1 MSKNRIL
8 TIEQIKESENQFIC
22 KNSEEQLLNIAG
34 EKIAIFLLNK
44 FKRKTLLFVCG
55 KGNNGQDGVKASI
68 FLGEKIK
75 NKVFLVPKN
84 YSKKNL
90 NTLQSNI
97 KSHEIIV
104 DCLFGTGLNRPLSKF
119 HQKIIEIINKSK
131 KKIISI
137 DIPSGLN
144 SDTGQPLGSS
154 VIAHMTICMG
164 FYKPAHF
171 LIPSKNNCGEKV
183 LLKLPLKTP
192 TKMSPKIHLLKN
204 EKIYKNLP
212 KHNNSINKYDKGH
225 VVVIGGVMSGAAR
238 IVAFASRKVGA
249 GLSTILVNPDHLKY
263 YSKCEPG
270 TIVAEYSD
278 NHLLKKDVLVIGPG
292 LGKDY
297 DKNFI
302 KKIILEFEG
311 KIIVDADA
319 ISIFEN
325 QRNEFHQL
333 IKKKKSLILTPHKG
347 EFKKIFY
354 SSQNKVLDCFN
365 ASKLVS
371 NIVLYKG
378 NDTVI
383 SSPNGNVWI
392 NSNASNSLATAGS
405 GDLLCGIISGLVAQ
419 KMKIDKSVLAAVC
432 IQNDLSNRKKN
443 VVVEDFLKDIQLVMN
458 TIKNNN

>member
-104 DCLFGTGLNRPLSKF
+104 DCLFGTGLNRTLSKF
-119 HQKIIEIINKSK
+119 HQKIIEIINESQ

-204 EKIYKNLP
+204 EKIYKSLP

-249 GLSTILVNPDHLKY
+249 GLSTILVKPDHLKY

-392 NSNASNSLATAGS
+392 NSDASNSLATAGS

-419 KMKIDKSVLAAVC
+419 KMKIDISVLAAVC
-432 IQNDLSNRKKN
+432 IQNDLSNRKKCSCRRFFERYPISN
-443 VVVEDFLKDIQLVMN
+443 EHY
-458 TIKNNN
+458 

>member
-1 MSKNRIL
+1 M
-8 TIEQIKESENQFIC
+8 
-22 KNSEEQLLNIAG
+22 
-34 EKIAIFLLNK
+34 
-44 FKRKTLLFVCG
+44 
-55 KGNNGQDGVKASI
+55 KASI

-90 NTLQSNI
+90 NTFQSNI

-104 DCLFGTGLNRPLSKF
+104 DCLFGTGLNRTLSKF

-144 SDTGQPLGSS
+144 SDTGQSLGSS

-183 LLKLPLKTP
+183 LLKLPLKSSI
-192 TKMSPKIHLLKN
+192 KMFPKIHLLKN
-204 EKIYKNLP
+204 EKVYKSLP

-249 GLSTILVNPDHLKY
+249 GLSTILVNPEHLKY

-354 SSQNKVLDCFN
+354 NSENKVLDCFN

-392 NSNASNSLATAGS
+392 NSDASNSLATAGS

-419 KMKIDKSVLAAVC
+419 KMKIDISVLAAVC

>member
-8 TIEQIKESENQFIC
+8 TIEQIKESEKQFIC

-34 EKIAIFLLNK
+34 EKIATFLLNK

-68 FLGEKIK
+68 FLREKIK

-90 NTLQSNI
+90 NTLQSNV

-183 LLKLPLKTP
+183 LLKLPLKSSI
-192 TKMSPKIHLLKN
+192 KMFPKIHLLKN
-204 EKIYKNLP
+204 EKVYKSLP

-249 GLSTILVNPDHLKY
+249 GLSTILVNPDHLKF

-354 SSQNKVLDCFN
+354 NSQNKVLDCFN

>member
-1 MSKNRIL
+1 M
-8 TIEQIKESENQFIC
+8 
-22 KNSEEQLLNIAG
+22 
-34 EKIAIFLLNK
+34 
-44 FKRKTLLFVCG
+44 
-55 KGNNGQDGVKASI
+55 
-68 FLGEKIK
+68 
-75 NKVFLVPKN
+75 
-84 YSKKNL
+84 NL
-90 NTLQSNI
+90 
-97 KSHEIIV
+97 
-104 DCLFGTGLNRPLSKF
+104 
-119 HQKIIEIINKSK
+119 K

-354 SSQNKVLDCFN
+354 SSQNKLLDCFN

-392 NSNASNSLATAGS
+392 NSDASNSLATAGS

>member
-22 KNSEEQLLNIAG
+22 KNSEEQILNIAG

-55 KGNNGQDGVKASI
+55 KGNNGQDGVKASL

-183 LLKLPLKTP
+183 LLKLTLKSP
-192 TKMSPKIHLLKN
+192 IKMFPKIHLLKN
-204 EKIYKNLP
+204 EKIYKSFP
-212 KHNNSINKYDKGH
+212 KYNNSINKYDKGH

-319 ISIFEN
+319 ISIFDN

-354 SSQNKVLDCFN
+354 SSQNKILDCFN
-365 ASKLVS
+365 ASKLIS

-392 NSNASNSLATAGS
+392 NSDASNSLATAGS

-443 VVVEDFLKDIQLVMN
+443 AVVEDFLKDIQLAIN

>member
-1 MSKNRIL
+1 MSNNRIL

-22 KNSEEQLLNIAG
+22 ENSEEQLLNIAG

-44 FKRKTLLFVCG
+44 FKKKSLLFVCG

-75 NKVFLVPKN
+75 NKVFLVSKN

-90 NTLQSNI
+90 NILQSNI
-97 KSHEIIV
+97 RSHEIIV
-104 DCLFGTGLNRPLSKF
+104 DCLFGTGLNRKLSKF
-119 HQKIIEIINKSK
+119 HQKIIKIINDSQ

-144 SDTGQPLGSS
+144 SDTGQPHGSS
-154 VIAHMTICMG
+154 VIAHITICMG

-192 TKMSPKIHLLKN
+192 TKMSPKIHLLKS
-204 EKIYKNLP
+204 EKIHKSLP
-212 KHNNSINKYDKGH
+212 KHNNYINKYDKGH

-249 GLSTILVNPDHLKY
+249 GLSTILVKPDHLKY
-263 YSKCEPG
+263 YTKCEPG
-270 TIVAEYSD
+270 TIVAEYSE

-302 KKIILEFEG
+302 KKIILEFKG

-325 QRNEFHQL
+325 EKDEFHQL

-354 SSQNKVLDCFN
+354 SSQNKLLDCFN

-383 SSPNGNVWI
+383 SCPNGNIWI

-405 GDLLCGIISGLVAQ
+405 GDLLCGIISGLIAQ
-419 KMKIDKSVLAAVC
+419 KMKIDLSVLAAVS
-432 IQNDLSNRKKN
+432 IQNDLSNRKNN
-443 VVVEDFLKDIQLVMN
+443 VVVEDFLTDIQLVMN

>member
-75 NKVFLVPKN
+75 NKVFSVSKN

-104 DCLFGTGLNRPLSKF
+104 DCLFGTGLNRTLSKF
-119 HQKIIEIINKSK
+119 HQKIIEIINKSQ

-183 LLKLPLKTP
+183 LLKLPLKSP
-192 TKMSPKIHLLKN
+192 IKMSPKIHLLKN
-204 EKIYKNLP
+204 EKVYKSLP

-278 NHLLKKDVLVIGPG
+278 NHLIKKDVLVIGPG

-354 SSQNKVLDCFN
+354 SSQNKLLDCFN

-443 VVVEDFLKDIQLVMN
+443 AVVEDFLKDIQLVMN

>member
-1 MSKNRIL
+1 NRIL

-75 NKVFLVPKN
+75 NKVFLVSEN

-183 LLKLPLKTP
+183 LLKLPLKSP
-192 TKMSPKIHLLKN
+192 IKMSPKIHLLKN
-204 EKIYKNLP
+204 EKVYKSLP

-249 GLSTILVNPDHLKY
+249 GLSTILVHPDHLKY
-263 YSKCEPG
+263 YLKCEPG

-278 NHLLKKDVLVIGPG
+278 NHLLKKDVLVVGPG

-354 SSQNKVLDCFN
+354 NSQNKVLDCFN

-443 VVVEDFLKDIQLVMN
+443 AVVEDFLKDIQLVMN

>member
-55 KGNNGQDGVKASI
+55 KGNNGQDGIKASI

-183 LLKLPLKTP
+183 LLKLPLKSP
-192 TKMSPKIHLLKN
+192 IKMFPKIHLLKN
-204 EKIYKNLP
+204 EKVYKSLP

-354 SSQNKVLDCFN
+354 NSQNKVLDCFN

-419 KMKIDKSVLAAVC
+419 KMKIDISVLAAVC

>member
-55 KGNNGQDGVKASI
+55 KGNNGQDGIKASI
-68 FLGEKIK
+68 FLGKKIK
-75 NKVFLVPKN
+75 NKVFLVPKI

-97 KSHEIIV
+97 KSHEIII
-104 DCLFGTGLNRPLSKF
+104 DCLFGTGLNRTLSKF
-119 HQKIIEIINKSK
+119 HQKIIEIINESK

-154 VIAHMTICMG
+154 VIANMTICMG

-204 EKIYKNLP
+204 EKIYKSLP

-302 KKIILEFEG
+302 KKIILEFKG

-443 VVVEDFLKDIQLVMN
+443 VVVEDFLKDIPLVMN

>member
-164 FYKPAHF
+164 FYKPGHF

-183 LLKLPLKTP
+183 LLKLPLKSSI
-192 TKMSPKIHLLKN
+192 KMFPKIHLLKN
-204 EKIYKNLP
+204 EKVYKSLP

-238 IVAFASRKVGA
+238 IVAFASRKVGS
-249 GLSTILVNPDHLKY
+249 GLSTILVNPEHLKY

-302 KKIILEFEG
+302 KKIILKFKG

-319 ISIFEN
+319 ISIFDN
-325 QRNEFHQL
+325 QINEFHQL

-354 SSQNKVLDCFN
+354 NSENKVLDCFN

-392 NSNASNSLATAGS
+392 NSDASNSLATAGS

-419 KMKIDKSVLAAVC
+419 KMKIDISVLAAVC

>member
-55 KGNNGQDGVKASI
+55 KGNNGQDGIKASI

-84 YSKKNL
+84 YSKKNV

-171 LIPSKNNCGEKV
+171 LIPSKNNCGKKV
-183 LLKLPLKTP
+183 LLKLPLKIP

-333 IKKKKSLILTPHKG
+333 IKKKKI
-347 EFKKIFY
+347 
-354 SSQNKVLDCFN
+354 
-365 ASKLVS
+365 
-371 NIVLYKG
+371 
-378 NDTVI
+378 
-383 SSPNGNVWI
+383 I
-392 NSNASNSLATAGS
+392 NSNSS
-405 GDLLCGIISGLVAQ
+405 
-419 KMKIDKSVLAAVC
+419 
-432 IQNDLSNRKKN
+432 
-443 VVVEDFLKDIQLVMN
+443 
-458 TIKNNN
+458 

>member
-75 NKVFLVPKN
+75 NKVFSVSKN

-183 LLKLPLKTP
+183 LLKLPLKSP
-192 TKMSPKIHLLKN
+192 IKMSPKIHLLKN
-204 EKIYKNLP
+204 EKVYKSLP

-278 NHLLKKDVLVIGPG
+278 NHLIKKDVLVIGPG

-347 EFKKIFY
+347 EFKKLFY

-392 NSNASNSLATAGS
+392 NSDASNSLATAGS

-419 KMKIDKSVLAAVC
+419 KMKIDISVLAAVC

>member
-44 FKRKTLLFVCG
+44 FKNKTLLFVCG

-75 NKVFLVPKN
+75 NKVFSVSKN

-104 DCLFGTGLNRPLSKF
+104 DCLFGTGLNRTLSKF
-119 HQKIIEIINKSK
+119 HQKIIEIINKSQ

-171 LIPSKNNCGEKV
+171 LIPSKNNCGKKV

-249 GLSTILVNPDHLKY
+249 GLSTILVNPDHLKF

-302 KKIILEFEG
+302 KKIILEFKG

-319 ISIFEN
+319 MSIFEN

-354 SSQNKVLDCFN
+354 SSQNKLLDCFN
-365 ASKLVS
+365 ASKLIS

-392 NSNASNSLATAGS
+392 NSDASNSLATAGS

-443 VVVEDFLKDIQLVMN
+443 VVVEDFLTDIQLVMN

>member
-1 MSKNRIL
+1 M
-8 TIEQIKESENQFIC
+8 
-22 KNSEEQLLNIAG
+22 
-34 EKIAIFLLNK
+34 
-44 FKRKTLLFVCG
+44 
-55 KGNNGQDGVKASI
+55 
-68 FLGEKIK
+68 LGCQ
-75 NKVFLVPKN
+75 
-84 YSKKNL
+84 
-90 NTLQSNI
+90 QS
-97 KSHEIIV
+97 
-104 DCLFGTGLNRPLSKF
+104 
-119 HQKIIEIINKSK
+119 
-131 KKIISI
+131 
-137 DIPSGLN
+137 
-144 SDTGQPLGSS
+144 
-154 VIAHMTICMG
+154 
-164 FYKPAHF
+164 
-171 LIPSKNNCGEKV
+171 
-183 LLKLPLKTP
+183 
-192 TKMSPKIHLLKN
+192 
-204 EKIYKNLP
+204 
-212 KHNNSINKYDKGH
+212 
-225 VVVIGGVMSGAAR
+225 
-238 IVAFASRKVGA
+238 
-249 GLSTILVNPDHLKY
+249 LVNPDHLKY

-302 KKIILEFEG
+302 KKIILEFKG

-354 SSQNKVLDCFN
+354 SSQNKLLDCFN

-392 NSNASNSLATAGS
+392 NSDASNSLATAGS

>member
-44 FKRKTLLFVCG
+44 FKNKTLLFVCG

-75 NKVFLVPKN
+75 NKVFSVPKN

-183 LLKLPLKTP
+183 LLKLPLKSSI
-192 TKMSPKIHLLKN
+192 KMFPKIHLLKN
-204 EKIYKNLP
+204 EKVYKSLP

-354 SSQNKVLDCFN
+354 NSQNKVLDCFN

>member
-1 MSKNRIL
+1 
-8 TIEQIKESENQFIC
+8 
-22 KNSEEQLLNIAG
+22 
-34 EKIAIFLLNK
+34 
-44 FKRKTLLFVCG
+44 
-55 KGNNGQDGVKASI
+55 
-68 FLGEKIK
+68 
-75 NKVFLVPKN
+75 
-84 YSKKNL
+84 
-90 NTLQSNI
+90 
-97 KSHEIIV
+97 
-104 DCLFGTGLNRPLSKF
+104 
-119 HQKIIEIINKSK
+119 
-131 KKIISI
+131 
-137 DIPSGLN
+137 
-144 SDTGQPLGSS
+144 
-154 VIAHMTICMG
+154 MTICMG

-192 TKMSPKIHLLKN
+192 KKMSPKIYLLKN
-204 EKIYKNLP
+204 EKIYKSFP
-212 KHNNSINKYDKGH
+212 EHNNSIHKYDKGH

-354 SSQNKVLDCFN
+354 NSQNKVLDCFN

-392 NSNASNSLATAGS
+392 NSDASNSLATAGS

-419 KMKIDKSVLAAVC
+419 KMKIDISVLAAVC

>member
-34 EKIAIFLLNK
+34 EKIAFFLLNK

-55 KGNNGQDGVKASI
+55 KGNNGQDGVKASL

-90 NTLQSNI
+90 NTLQSNV

-183 LLKLPLKTP
+183 LLKLPLKSSI
-192 TKMSPKIHLLKN
+192 KMFPKIHLLKN
-204 EKIYKNLP
+204 EKVYKSLP

-354 SSQNKVLDCFN
+354 NSQNKVLDCFN

>member
-204 EKIYKNLP
+204 EKIYKSLP
-212 KHNNSINKYDKGH
+212 IHNNSINKYDKGH

-392 NSNASNSLATAGS
+392 NSDASNSLATAGS

>member
-8 TIEQIKESENQFIC
+8 TIEQIKESENQFIF
-22 KNSEEQLLNIAG
+22 KNSEKQLLKIAG

-44 FKRKTLLFVCG
+44 FKKKSLLFVCG
-55 KGNNGQDGVKASI
+55 KGNNGQDGVIASI

-75 NKVFLVPKN
+75 NKVFLVSKN

-90 NTLQSNI
+90 NILQSSI

-104 DCLFGTGLNRPLSKF
+104 DCLFGTGLNRTLSKF
-119 HQKIIEIINKSK
+119 HQKIIEIINDSK

-171 LIPSKNNCGEKV
+171 LIPSKNNCGEKI

-192 TKMSPKIHLLKN
+192 TKMPPKIHLLKS
-204 EKIYKNLP
+204 EKIHKSLP
-212 KHNNSINKYDKGH
+212 KHNNYISKYDKGH

-249 GLSTILVNPDHLKY
+249 GLSTILVKPDHLKY
-263 YSKCEPG
+263 YTKCEPG
-270 TIVAEYSD
+270 TIVSEYSD
-278 NHLLKKDVLVIGPG
+278 NQLLKKDVLVIGPG

-319 ISIFEN
+319 ISIFED
-325 QRNEFHQL
+325 QKNEFHQL
-333 IKKKKSLILTPHKG
+333 LKKKRSLILTPHRG
-347 EFKKIFY
+347 EFKKIFE
-354 SSQNKVLDCFN
+354 SSENKLLDCFN
-365 ASKLVS
+365 ASKLIS
-371 NIVLYKG
+371 NTILYKG

-383 SSPNGNVWI
+383 SYPNGNIWV

-405 GDLLCGIISGLVAQ
+405 GDLLCGLISGLVAQ
-419 KMKIDKSVLAAVC
+419 KMNFDLSVLAAVC
-432 IQNDLSNRKKN
+432 IQNDLSNRKNN
-443 VVVEDFLKDIQLVMN
+443 VAVEDFLDDIPLVMN
-458 TIKNNN
+458 TIKK

>member
-1 MSKNRIL
+1 M
-8 TIEQIKESENQFIC
+8 
-22 KNSEEQLLNIAG
+22 
-34 EKIAIFLLNK
+34 
-44 FKRKTLLFVCG
+44 
-55 KGNNGQDGVKASI
+55 
-68 FLGEKIK
+68 
-75 NKVFLVPKN
+75 
-84 YSKKNL
+84 
-90 NTLQSNI
+90 
-97 KSHEIIV
+97 
-104 DCLFGTGLNRPLSKF
+104 
-119 HQKIIEIINKSK
+119 
-131 KKIISI
+131 
-137 DIPSGLN
+137 N

-204 EKIYKNLP
+204 EKIYKSLP

-354 SSQNKVLDCFN
+354 NSQNKVLDCFN

-392 NSNASNSLATAGS
+392 NSDASNSLATAGS

-419 KMKIDKSVLAAVC
+419 KMKIDISVLAAVC

>member
-34 EKIAIFLLNK
+34 EKIAFFLLNK

-55 KGNNGQDGVKASI
+55 KGNNGQDGVKASL

-183 LLKLPLKTP
+183 LLKLPLKSSI
-192 TKMSPKIHLLKN
+192 KMFPKIHLLKN
-204 EKIYKNLP
+204 EKVYKSLP

-278 NHLLKKDVLVIGPG
+278 NHLIKKDVLVIGPG

-302 KKIILEFEG
+302 KKIILEFKG

-319 ISIFEN
+319 MSIFEN

-443 VVVEDFLKDIQLVMN
+443 VVVEDFLTDIQLVMN

>member
-1 MSKNRIL
+1 MSKNRVL

-84 YSKKNL
+84 YSKTNL

-104 DCLFGTGLNRPLSKF
+104 DCLFGTGLNRTLSKF

-183 LLKLPLKTP
+183 LLKLPLKSSI
-192 TKMSPKIHLLKN
+192 KMFPKIHLLKN
-204 EKIYKNLP
+204 EKVYKSLP

-302 KKIILEFEG
+302 KKIILKFKG

-354 SSQNKVLDCFN
+354 SSQNKLLDCFN

-419 KMKIDKSVLAAVC
+419 KMKIDISVLAAVC

>member
-55 KGNNGQDGVKASI
+55 KGNNGQDGIKASI

-84 YSKKNL
+84 YSKTNL

-104 DCLFGTGLNRPLSKF
+104 DCLFGTGLNRTLSKF
-119 HQKIIEIINKSK
+119 HQKIIEIINESK

-183 LLKLPLKTP
+183 LLKLPLKSP
-192 TKMSPKIHLLKN
+192 IKMFPKIHLLKN
-204 EKIYKNLP
+204 EKVYKSLP

-302 KKIILEFEG
+302 KKIILEFKG

-325 QRNEFHQL
+325 QKDEFHQL
-333 IKKKKSLILTPHKG
+333 VKKKKSLILTPHKG

-383 SSPNGNVWI
+383 SYPNGNVWI

-405 GDLLCGIISGLVAQ
+405 VDLLCGLISGLIAQ
-419 KMKIDKSVLAAVC
+419 KMKIDLSVLAAVC
-432 IQNDLSNRKKN
+432 IQNALSNRKTN
-443 VVVEDFLKDIQLVMN
+443 VVVEDFLADIPFVMN

>member
-55 KGNNGQDGVKASI
+55 KGNNGQDGIKASI

-97 KSHEIIV
+97 KSHEIII
-104 DCLFGTGLNRPLSKF
+104 DCLFGTGLNRTLSKF

-183 LLKLPLKTP
+183 LLKLPLKSP
-192 TKMSPKIHLLKN
+192 IKMSPKIHLLKN
-204 EKIYKNLP
+204 EKVYKSLP

-354 SSQNKVLDCFN
+354 NSQNKVLDCFN

>member
-90 NTLQSNI
+90 NTFQSNI

-104 DCLFGTGLNRPLSKF
+104 DCLFGTGLNRTLSKF

-144 SDTGQPLGSS
+144 SDTGQSLGSS

-164 FYKPAHF
+164 FFKPAHF
-171 LIPSKNNCGEKV
+171 LIPSKNKCGEKV
-183 LLKLPLKTP
+183 LLKLPLRSP
-192 TKMSPKIHLLKN
+192 IKMFPKIHLLKN
-204 EKIYKNLP
+204 EKIYKSLP

-249 GLSTILVNPDHLKY
+249 GLSTILVNSDHLKY

-333 IKKKKSLILTPHKG
+333 IKKKKSLILTPHRG
-347 EFKKIFY
+347 EFKKIFET
-354 SSQNKVLDCFN
+354 SENKLVDCFN

-383 SSPNGNVWI
+383 SYPNGNVWI

-405 GDLLCGIISGLVAQ
+405 GDLLCGLISGLIAQ
-419 KMKIDKSVLAAVC
+419 KMKIDLSVLAAVC
-432 IQNDLSNRKKN
+432 IQNVLSNRKTN
-443 VVVEDFLKDIQLVMN
+443 VVVEDFLADIPFVMN

>member
-75 NKVFLVPKN
+75 NKVFSVPKN

-104 DCLFGTGLNRPLSKF
+104 DCLFGTGLNRTLSKF

-183 LLKLPLKTP
+183 LLKLPLKSP
-192 TKMSPKIHLLKN
+192 IKMSPKIHLLKN
-204 EKIYKNLP
+204 EKVYKSLP

-278 NHLLKKDVLVIGPG
+278 NHLFKKDVLVIGPG

-354 SSQNKVLDCFN
+354 NSQNKVLDCFN

-443 VVVEDFLKDIQLVMN
+443 VVVEDFLTDIQLVMN

>member
-90 NTLQSNI
+90 NTLQSNV

-183 LLKLPLKTP
+183 LLKLPLKSSI
-192 TKMSPKIHLLKN
+192 KMFPKIHLLKN
-204 EKIYKNLP
+204 EKVYKSLP

-249 GLSTILVNPDHLKY
+249 GLSTILVNPDHLKF

-354 SSQNKVLDCFN
+354 NSQNKVLDCFN

-419 KMKIDKSVLAAVC
+419 KMKIDISVLAAVC

-443 VVVEDFLKDIQLVMN
+443 VVVEDFLKDIPLVMN

>member
-90 NTLQSNI
+90 NSLQSNI

-154 VIAHMTICMG
+154 VVAHMTICMG

-183 LLKLPLKTP
+183 LLKLPLKSP
-192 TKMSPKIHLLKN
+192 IKMSPKIHLLKN
-204 EKIYKNLP
+204 EKVYKSLP

-278 NHLLKKDVLVIGPG
+278 NHLIKKDVLVIGPG

-302 KKIILEFEG
+302 KKIILEFKG

-319 ISIFEN
+319 MSIFEN

-354 SSQNKVLDCFN
+354 SSQNKLMDCFN

-383 SSPNGNVWI
+383 SCPKGNVWI
-392 NSNASNSLATAGS
+392 NSDASNSLATAGS

-419 KMKIDKSVLAAVC
+419 KMKIDISVLAAVC

-443 VVVEDFLKDIQLVMN
+443 VVVEDFLKDIPLVMN

>member
-34 EKIAIFLLNK
+34 EKIAFFLLNK

-55 KGNNGQDGVKASI
+55 KGNNGQDGVKASL

-90 NTLQSNI
+90 NTLQSNV

-183 LLKLPLKTP
+183 LLKLPLKSSI
-192 TKMSPKIHLLKN
+192 KMFPKIHLLKN
-204 EKIYKNLP
+204 EKVYKSLP

-278 NHLLKKDVLVIGPG
+278 NHLFKKDVLVIGPG

-354 SSQNKVLDCFN
+354 NSQNKVLDCFN

>member
-55 KGNNGQDGVKASI
+55 KGNNGQDGIKASI
-68 FLGEKIK
+68 FLGKKIK
-75 NKVFLVPKN
+75 NKVFLVPKI

-97 KSHEIIV
+97 KSHEIII
-104 DCLFGTGLNRPLSKF
+104 DCLFGTGLNRTLSKF
-119 HQKIIEIINKSK
+119 HQKIIEIINESK

-154 VIAHMTICMG
+154 VIAHITICMG

-183 LLKLPLKTP
+183 LLKLPLKSSI
-192 TKMSPKIHLLKN
+192 KMFPKIHLLKN
-204 EKIYKNLP
+204 EKVYKSLP

-325 QRNEFHQL
+325 QGNEFHQL

-354 SSQNKVLDCFN
+354 SSQNKLLDCFN

-392 NSNASNSLATAGS
+392 NSDASNSLATAGS

-419 KMKIDKSVLAAVC
+419 KMKIDISVLAAVC

>member
-1 MSKNRIL
+1 
-8 TIEQIKESENQFIC
+8 
-22 KNSEEQLLNIAG
+22 
-34 EKIAIFLLNK
+34 
-44 FKRKTLLFVCG
+44 
-55 KGNNGQDGVKASI
+55 
-68 FLGEKIK
+68 
-75 NKVFLVPKN
+75 
-84 YSKKNL
+84 
-90 NTLQSNI
+90 
-97 KSHEIIV
+97 
-104 DCLFGTGLNRPLSKF
+104 
-119 HQKIIEIINKSK
+119 
-131 KKIISI
+131 
-137 DIPSGLN
+137 
-144 SDTGQPLGSS
+144 
-154 VIAHMTICMG
+154 MG

-183 LLKLPLKTP
+183 LLKLPLKNS
-192 TKMSPKIHLLKN
+192 KKISPKIYLLKN
-204 EKIYKNLP
+204 EKIYKSFP

-278 NHLLKKDVLVIGPG
+278 NHLLKKRCIGNWTWT
-292 LGKDY
+292 GKDY

-302 KKIILEFEG
+302 KKIILKFEG

-354 SSQNKVLDCFN
+354 NSQNKVLDCFN

-392 NSNASNSLATAGS
+392 NSDASNSL
-405 GDLLCGIISGLVAQ
+405 C
-419 KMKIDKSVLAAVC
+419 
-432 IQNDLSNRKKN
+432 NRW
-443 VVVEDFLKDIQLVMN
+443 FR
-458 TIKNNN
+458 

>member
-8 TIEQIKESENQFIC
+8 TIEQIKESENQFIY

-90 NTLQSNI
+90 NTLQSNV

-119 HQKIIEIINKSK
+119 HQKIIEIINKSQ

-183 LLKLPLKTP
+183 LLKLPLKSSI
-192 TKMSPKIHLLKN
+192 KMFPKIHLLKN

-249 GLSTILVNPDHLKY
+249 GLSTILVNSDHLKY

-302 KKIILEFEG
+302 KKIILEFKG

-325 QRNEFHQL
+325 QRNEFHKL

-354 SSQNKVLDCFN
+354 SSQNKLLDCFN

-392 NSNASNSLATAGS
+392 NSDASNSLATAGS

-443 VVVEDFLKDIQLVMN
+443 VVVEDFLTDIQLVMN

>member
-55 KGNNGQDGVKASI
+55 KGNNGQDGVKASR

-75 NKVFLVPKN
+75 NKVFSVPKN

-183 LLKLPLKTP
+183 LLNLPLKTP
-192 TKMSPKIHLLKN
+192 TKISPKIHLLKN

-278 NHLLKKDVLVIGPG
+278 NHLFKKDVLVIGLG

-333 IKKKKSLILTPHKG
+333 IKKKKSLILTPHEG

-354 SSQNKVLDCFN
+354 SSQNKLLDCFN

>member
-34 EKIAIFLLNK
+34 EKIATFLLNK

-68 FLGEKIK
+68 FLREKIK

-84 YSKKNL
+84 FSKKNL
-90 NTLQSNI
+90 NTLQSNV

-154 VIAHMTICMG
+154 VITHMTICMG

-183 LLKLPLKTP
+183 LLKLPLKSSI
-192 TKMSPKIHLLKN
+192 KMFPKIHLLKN
-204 EKIYKNLP
+204 EKVYKSLP

-249 GLSTILVNPDHLKY
+249 GLSTILVNPDHLKF

-302 KKIILEFEG
+302 KKIILEFKG

-333 IKKKKSLILTPHKG
+333 IKKKKSLILTPHKE

-354 SSQNKVLDCFN
+354 NSQNKVLDCFN

-443 VVVEDFLKDIQLVMN
+443 VVVEDFLKDIQLVMD

>member
-1 MSKNRIL
+1 MSKNRVL

-183 LLKLPLKTP
+183 LLKLPLKSP
-192 TKMSPKIHLLKN
+192 IKMFPKIHLLKN
-204 EKIYKNLP
+204 EKVYKSLP

-354 SSQNKVLDCFN
+354 SSQNKLLDCFN

>member
-90 NTLQSNI
+90 NTLQSNV

-171 LIPSKNNCGEKV
+171 LIPSKNNCGKKV

-249 GLSTILVNPDHLKY
+249 GLSTILVNPEHLKY

-302 KKIILEFEG
+302 KKIILEFKG

-354 SSQNKVLDCFN
+354 SSQNKLLDCFN

-392 NSNASNSLATAGS
+392 NSDASNSLATAGS

>member
-55 KGNNGQDGVKASI
+55 IGNNGQDGVKASI

-90 NTLQSNI
+90 NSLQSNI

-154 VIAHMTICMG
+154 VVAHMTICMG

-171 LIPSKNNCGEKV
+171 LIPSKNNCGIKV

-192 TKMSPKIHLLKN
+192 PKMSPKIHLLKN

-278 NHLLKKDVLVIGPG
+278 NHLFKKDVLVIGPG

-302 KKIILEFEG
+302 KKIILEFKG

-354 SSQNKVLDCFN
+354 SSQNKLLDCFN

-392 NSNASNSLATAGS
+392 NSDASNSLATAGS